1 MMIAFFPN
9 WQDDKESHVVVAR
22 MEKEHPWI
30 QKEQAEGGQVY
41 MEERRIEVSGY
52 LEGQRDLVSGNGDS

>member
-1 MMIAFFPN
+1 
-9 WQDDKESHVVVAR
+9 

-30 QKEQAEGGQVY
+30 QKEQAEGGRVY

-52 LEGQRDLVSGNGDS
+52 LEGQGLSKWVNNGDN